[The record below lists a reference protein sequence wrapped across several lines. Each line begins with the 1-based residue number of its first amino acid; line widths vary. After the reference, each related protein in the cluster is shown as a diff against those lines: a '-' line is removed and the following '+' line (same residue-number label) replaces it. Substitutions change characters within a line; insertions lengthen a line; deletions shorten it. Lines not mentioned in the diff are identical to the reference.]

1 MPNYVQVDES
11 ICLKLEAIV
20 GAKNI
25 SVNDEDLKKH
35 SVDESPLQPHLPEI
49 VVRPGSTTEVSAVL
63 TLCNKLLVPVTTQG
77 SRTGLSG
84 ASHPVLGGVALSTER
99 MNRILEIDEA
109 NLTCTVEPGALIS
122 EVHDIVEKIGLYY
135 PPDPGQESGSIG
147 GNINTNAGGM
157 RAVKYGVTR
166 DYVQALEVVLAN
178 GEIIEMGGKN
188 VKDTTG
194 YSLIDLMIG
203 SEGTL
208 GVVTKATLKLVPKP
222 KFTALIYAPFNSTA
236 DAAKAVSE
244 IIRLRVQPFALEYIP
259 QHAVL
264 TIEKYIER
272 KLPDD
277 AHAAYLIVGLEA
289 NSESELEQN
298 LQEVG
303 EVCMELGAVDAFIA
317 DKAEQQRQIWEARK
331 ATYDAYNTFYDLDEA
346 DICVPRSMIPE
357 FIDETEAIAK
367 KRGVLIAAV
376 GHAGDGNIHCNI
388 IRQGQNEK
396 DWPIVLEETIS
407 DLVDT
412 GIKMGGTVS
421 GEHGLGY
428 TKRPYLER
436 KVGKTQVKIMKAI
449 KTAFDPNLI
458 LNPDKLWM

>member
-1 MPNYVQVDES
+1 VPKYTQVDES
-11 ICLKLEAIV
+11 IRLKLEAIV
-20 GAKNI
+20 GTKNI

-35 SVDESPLQPHLPEI
+35 AVDESPLQPHPPEI
-49 VVRPGSTTEVSAVL
+49 VVKPRSTAEVSEILA
-63 TLCNKLLVPVTTQG
+63 LCDNLLIPVTTQG

-99 MNRILEIDEA
+99 MNRILEVDEA
-109 NLTCTVEPGALIS
+109 NLTCTVEPGVLVS
-122 EVHDIVEKIGLYY
+122 EVHAIVENIGLYY

-166 DYVQALEVVLAN
+166 DYVQALEIVLAN
-178 GEIIEMGGKN
+178 GEVIEMGGKN

-208 GVVTKATLKLVPKP
+208 GVVTKATLKLIPKP
-222 KFTALIYAPFNSTA
+222 KFTALIYAPFNSA
-236 DAAKAVSE
+236 SDAAKAVSE
-244 IIRLRVQPFALEYIP
+244 IIRRRVQPFALEYIP

-277 AHAAYLIVGLEA
+277 THAAYLIVGLEGD
-289 NSESELEQN
+289 SDSQLEQN

-317 DKAEQQRQIWEARK
+317 DKTEQQRQIWEARK

-346 DICVPRSMIPE
+346 DICVPRSKVPE
-357 FIDETEAIAK
+357 FIDETEVIAK
-367 KRGVLIAAV
+367 KYGVIIAAV

-388 IRQGQNEK
+388 LRQGQSEEN
-396 DWPIVLEETIS
+396 WPIVLEETIS
-407 DLVDT
+407 DLVDMS
-412 GIKMGGTVS
+412 IKMGGTVS
-421 GEHGLGY
+421 GEHGLGF

-436 KVGKTQVKIMKAI
+436 KVGKTQVALMKAI
-449 KTAFDPNLI
+449 KVAFDPNLI
-458 LNPDKLWM
+458 LNPNKLWM

>member
-1 MPNYVQVDES
+1 VYSYAQVDES
-11 ICLKLEAIV
+11 FRLKLEAIV

-35 SVDESPLQPHLPEI
+35 SVDESPLKPHLPEI
-49 VVRPGSTTEVSAVL
+49 VVRPGSTAEVSAVL
-63 TLCNKLLVPVTTQG
+63 TLCNKLLIPVTTQG

-84 ASHPVLGGVALSTER
+84 ASHPILGGVALSTER

-122 EVHDIVEKIGLYY
+122 EIHAIVEKIGLYY

-166 DYVQALEVVLAN
+166 DYVQALEVVLAK

-188 VKDTTG
+188 VKDATG

-222 KFTALIYAPFNSTA
+222 KFTALIYAPFNSTV

-289 NSESELEQN
+289 NSESEIEQN

-303 EVCMELGAVDAFIA
+303 EACMELGAVDAFIA
-317 DKAEQQRQIWEARK
+317 DKAEQQQKIWEARK

-388 IRQGQNEK
+388 IRQDQSEK

-428 TKRPYLER
+428 TKRSYLER
-436 KVGKTQVKIMKAI
+436 KVGKTQIEIMKAI
-449 KTAFDPNLI
+449 KAVFDPNLI
-458 LNPDKLWM
+458 LNPNKLWM